1 MKDCRLYARVLQTD
15 DHVESTFLLII
26 IIIIIIIINI
36 IKIIINI
43 IIINISL
50 IKCLLGQKILLFI
63 FNPCISLQL
72 ISPCANFFFFF
83 SLQLFLSCHLTLFLS
98 IFRFCVPVEIS
109 EGFWFS
115 SISRGHGMG
124 VLVIFGSINDY
135 LIWCFQFMPF
145 GGAGE
150 HAVLGYFGGYQIGT
164 SARDG

>member
-15 DHVESTFLLII
+15 DHVESTFLL

-72 ISPCANFFFFF
+72 ISPCANFYFFF
-83 SLQLFLSCHLTLFLS
+83 
-98 IFRFCVPVEIS
+98 
-109 EGFWFS
+109 
-115 SISRGHGMG
+115 
-124 VLVIFGSINDY
+124 
-135 LIWCFQFMPF
+135 
-145 GGAGE
+145 
-150 HAVLGYFGGYQIGT
+150 
-164 SARDG
+164 